1 MRKTD
6 FSFYKK
12 GKQLYY
18 EQLARQYRSKEL
30 VKPDYWTPFEK
41 DLEEA
46 RIAFISVAGVYMDDQ
61 EPFTEEGNKKDH
73 QYREIKPEYN
83 KDKINFLG
91 LDWDTS
97 EAEKDPKVV
106 FPIKNLVLL
115 QKEGVIGYVH
125 DPVYSF
131 SGHDEKDKELD
142 KSITKMIKKLK
153 DDEVD
158 AALIVPASV
167 QTGEV
172 AWKIANEVE
181 GAEISTALISMLYE
195 QLLQKPAPRC
205 AYVNFPFGRPFGPAN
220 SITLN
225 TAILRDLL
233 RLLEKSK
240 RPAQIMNLNYVW
252 SWGTV
257 SAK

>member
-1 MRKTD
+1 MKKTD

-18 EQLARQYRSKEL
+18 EQLARAYRSKKL
-30 VKPDYWTPFEK
+30 VKPDYWTPFEE

-46 RIAFISVAGVYMDDQ
+46 RIGFISVAGAYTDDQ
-61 EPFTEEGNKKDH
+61 EPFTEEGNQQDH
-73 QYREIKPEYN
+73 QFRKINADFDDDE
-83 KDKINFLG
+83 INFLG
-91 LDWDTS
+91 LDWDTT

-106 FPIKNLVLL
+106 FPIKNMVLL

-125 DPVYSF
+125 KKVYSF
-131 SGHDEKDKELD
+131 SGHDEDEKTLNQ
-142 KSITKMIKKLK
+142 SIDKMIEELQ
-153 DDEVD
+153 EAEID
-158 AALIVPASV
+158 AVVVVPASV

-172 AWKIANEVE
+172 AWEICNKVE
-181 GAEISTALISMLYE
+181 GAEISTAEINMFYE
-195 QLLQKPAPRC
+195 QLLQKPAPRS

-225 TAILRDLL
+225 TAILRDIL

-252 SWGTV
+252 SWGKAP
-257 SAK
+257 AK

>member
-18 EQLARQYRSKEL
+18 EQLARSFRSKEL
-30 VKPDYWTPFEK
+30 VKPNYWTPFEE

-46 RIAFISVAGVYMDDQ
+46 RIAFISVAGAYTDDQ

-73 QYREIKPEYN
+73 QYREIDADYD

-91 LDWDTS
+91 LDWDTT
-97 EAEKDPKVV
+97 EAEKDPNVV
-106 FPIKNLVLL
+106 FPIKNVVLL

-125 DPVYSF
+125 KTVYSF
-131 SGHDEKDKELD
+131 SGHFEDESEVD
-142 KSITKMIKKLK
+142 KSIKDMIEKLK
-153 DDEVD
+153 EDELD
-158 AALIVPASV
+158 AAVVVPASV

-172 AWKIANEVE
+172 AWEICNQVE
-181 GAEISTALISMLYE
+181 GAEISTALISMFYE
-195 QLLQKPAPRC
+195 QLLHKPAPRC

-225 TAILRDLL
+225 TAILRDIL
-233 RLLEKSK
+233 RLLEKTK

-252 SWGTV
+252 SWGKAP
-257 SAK
+257 AK